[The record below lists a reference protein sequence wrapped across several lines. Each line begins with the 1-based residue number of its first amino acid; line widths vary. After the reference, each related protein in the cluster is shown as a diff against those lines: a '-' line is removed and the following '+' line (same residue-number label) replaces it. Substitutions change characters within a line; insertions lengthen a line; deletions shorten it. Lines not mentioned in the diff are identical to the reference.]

1 MLIYF
6 GIMYSSFVYTSLDI
20 RCIQCM
26 YVCMYDVCMYVCM
39 GVCMYVCIL
48 VKITLCITFRVLILS
63 CFRNNYTI
71 DKCVIFLFQ
80 IWAMSFLLIV
90 LASIGILC
98 IETVPSLR
106 VDIPHRRLGE
116 DLQGRLKDSTM
127 VFTEVGQNSTIET
140 FSPTQIIN
148 STNFNFPSNEGND
161 EEDVYNEKNFKI
173 RTLLTTTPHPMLEQ
187 IDTFCT
193 CFFTVEFLVRLCVAP
208 DRMKFWKSAMN
219 IIDVLCVLPMWIKY
233 IMLIYEQRMSRKLL
247 PLFFLIMILR
257 VLRIC
262 RVLRMAK
269 HYTGVKI
276 LVLALKASLRELGM
290 LVIFI
295 AIVVLIFSVI
305 IYYAEFFVVD
315 TFDTIPNGFWWAIIT
330 LTTVG
335 YGDMYPKSGMG
346 YVVGAMCALTGILAT
361 GLPVPIIA
369 NNFNLYY
376 AHAQLKEALGQ
387 RKCNI
392 QRRESMRSLSDA
404 YNKSPSHISNKEEP
418 LIIKEA
424 AV

>member
-1 MLIYF
+1 MPNNRKLNYTFVQNIKF
-6 GIMYSSFVYTSLDI
+6 PKSSFSHDVY
-20 RCIQCM
+20 
-26 YVCMYDVCMYVCM
+26 
-39 GVCMYVCIL
+39 
-48 VKITLCITFRVLILS
+48 LC
-63 CFRNNYTI
+63 
-71 DKCVIFLFQ
+71 FQ

-98 IETVPSLR
+98 IETDPKLR
-106 VDIPHRRLGE
+106 VDLPAKRLDE
-116 DLQGRLKDSTM
+116 DLHPQTRQSPSWDGG
-127 VFTEVGQNSTIET
+127 GQNSTYES
-140 FSPTQIIN
+140 FSPTQSIN
-148 STNFNFPSNEGND
+148 STNFVQNYTYAD
-161 EEDVYNEKNFKI
+161 EEDDFADEKNHKI
-173 RTLLTTTPHPMLEQ
+173 KTLLTTNPHPVLEQ

-208 DRMKFWKSAMN
+208 DRIKFWKSAMN

-247 PLFFLIMILR
+247 PLFFIIMILR

-262 RVLRMAK
+262 RVLRMAR

-276 LVLALKASLRELGM
+276 LVLALKASFRELGM

-305 IYYAEFFVVD
+305 IYYAEFFVED

-376 AHAQLKEALGQ
+376 AHAQLKEALGLRKINLQ
-387 RKCNI
+387 R
-392 QRRESMRSLSDA
+392 QESMRSLSDA

-424 AV
+424 SV

>member
-1 MLIYF
+1 M
-6 GIMYSSFVYTSLDI
+6 
-20 RCIQCM
+20 
-26 YVCMYDVCMYVCM
+26 
-39 GVCMYVCIL
+39 
-48 VKITLCITFRVLILS
+48 
-63 CFRNNYTI
+63 
-71 DKCVIFLFQ
+71 IFLPFSPQ

-98 IETVPSLR
+98 IETVPKLR
-106 VDIPHRRLGE
+106 VQMPERRLAQ
-116 DLQGRLKDSTM
+116 DLQKVKTKQTSNKPWN
-127 VFTEVGQNSTIET
+127 VANSTYES
-140 FSPTQIIN
+140 FSPTQSLN
-148 STNFNFPSNEGND
+148 STSYSSSASLD
-161 EEDVYNEKNFKI
+161 LKDADQYMDDNFKI
-173 RTLLTTTPHPMLEQ
+173 HTLLTTTPHPVLEQ

-208 DRMKFWKSAMN
+208 DRVKFWKSAMN

-262 RVLRMAK
+262 RVLRMAR

-276 LVLALKASLRELGM
+276 LVLALKASFRELGM

-305 IYYAEFFVVD
+305 IYYAEFFVDD
-315 TFDTIPNGFWWAIIT
+315 TFATIPDGFWWAIIT
-330 LTTVG
+330 LSTVG

-346 YVVGAMCALTGILAT
+346 YVVGALCALTGILAT

-387 RKCNI
+387 RKINL
-392 QRRESMRSLSDA
+392 QRRGSMRSLSDA

-424 AV
+424 SV